1 MDTRKEKFP
10 HGIPGH
16 NLGEI
21 EREIPIN
28 EPPAWPVN
36 EKLKTIGKRVKRIDA
51 IDKVTGKAKYTSDM
65 KLPGMLYAK
74 MLRSTVPHAEIRSI
88 DISRAQSLPGV
99 YAIHLVENKKEEG
112 ENKEEGK
119 YPSVKYVGQ
128 PLGGVAAESLDIA
141 KDAISMIKV
150 TYDTKPFVIDVEEA
164 MTQIEILSDEAYAG
178 RYTGAPGGW
187 TIRSTSRH
195 SGRWCRPRRSPTT
208 ASARCPPSSR
218 RPGWRKSRRS
228 SSRPRCAR
236 SAQASTCWNSTP
248 RTVTCCP
255 RSSRP

>member
-51 IDKVTGKAKYTSDM
+51 IDKVTGRAKYTSDM

-88 DISRAQSLPGV
+88 DVSKAQNLPGV
-99 YAIHLVENKKEEG
+99 YAIHLIENKDKEGGEKEG
-112 ENKEEGK
+112 GK
-119 YPSVKYVGQ
+119 YPEVKYVGQ
-128 PLGGVAAESLDIA
+128 PLGGVAAKSLDIA
-141 KDAISMIKV
+141 RDAISMIEV
-150 TYDTKPFVIDVEEA
+150 RYNTKPSVIDME
-164 MTQIEILSDEAYAG
+164 
-178 RYTGAPGGW
+178 
-187 TIRSTSRH
+187 
-195 SGRWCRPRRSPTT
+195 
-208 ASARCPPSSR
+208 
-218 RPGWRKSRRS
+218 
-228 SSRPRCAR
+228 
-236 SAQASTCWNSTP
+236 
-248 RTVTCCP
+248 
-255 RSSRP
+255 